1 MSLRTLIKYSSW
13 WPHKP
18 IVKAT
23 SNSTQERI
31 AHDQTPQ
38 PDSFNKRL
46 TVTSQAPRP
55 NLKLQS
61 TTHDAAYS
69 QDNLTDQQLTWTA
82 LCVAL
87 SRAVTKV
94 RTSFS
99 LVRKRIRVYR
109 CRKWKIIFSFLRKDN
124 QHLQLRHLTNQKNV
138 NSQWKYD
145 KTNHLFSLPGMP
157 NVTLEM

>member
-1 MSLRTLIKYSSW
+1 MSLRNPIKNCSW
-13 WPHKP
+13 WPQKP

-23 SNSTQERI
+23 SNSTQGRI

-38 PDSFNKRL
+38 PDSFNKPIA
-46 TVTSQAPRP
+46 VTSQAPRP

-61 TTHDAAYS
+61 TTHAAAYS

-82 LCVAL
+82 VCVTL
-87 SRAVTKV
+87 SRVVTKA
-94 RTSFS
+94 RTSFC
-99 LVRKRIRVYR
+99 LVGMRIRVYR

-124 QHLQLRHLTNQKNV
+124 QHLQLRHLTYQKNV
-138 NSQWKYD
+138 NSLWKVN

-157 NVTLEM
+157 NVTSEM